1 MFSVNPSKVLRDAA
15 FARRSC
21 PEMVLDYHECDS
33 TEALVQVLNDL
44 VENCFFLEKVIPQ
57 PGDTYIVLFRR
68 RAYG

>member
-1 MFSVNPSKVLRDAA
+1 MISVNPSKVLRDAA
-15 FARRSC
+15 FAHNNC

-33 TEALVQVLNDL
+33 PESLVQVLNDL

-57 PGDTYIVLFRR
+57 PGETYIVLFRR